1 MPGRDTTRLPN
12 RVRPLLL
19 STVVIWAGILA
30 ATPARPQSAP
40 AASDSKPA
48 EKQPVQAQTPL
59 ERPAPDQSKLA
70 EPSPEPG
77 KNSDAPKTQDKDKDK
92 DKDRQDSNLNDQGV
106 FVFQKHV
113 DEVLLHA
120 TVQDDKQHIVTN
132 LDRGAFT
139 VFEDGKPQSII
150 SFHHEDIP
158 VAMGIV
164 IDNSGSMRE
173 KRNKVN
179 QAALN
184 LVRSSNPR
192 DEVFVVNFNDEYYL
206 DQDFTNDL
214 LKMKEALEKIDA
226 RGGTA
231 LYDAVVASAEHLKH
245 NARLEKKVLFVVTDG
260 EDNASNE
267 TLEQAVKQLQEENGP
282 QVYAIGILGDEEHPK
297 RARRALEIV
306 AQRTGGIAF
315 FPKTLDE
322 VDEISRTVA
331 RDIRN
336 QYLIGYKPTNPRG
349 SGGFRLVRVE
359 AKAKGHSKMTV
370 RTKSGYYAG
379 AQPAGAASK

>member
-1 MPGRDTTRLPN
+1 MPGPDITRLRN
-12 RVRPLLL
+12 RARAARFVLF
-19 STVVIWAGILA
+19 TFVIWAGVLLA
-30 ATPARPQSAP
+30 MPVRPQSSQPQNDVKPATAPSSTAPSAAPSQAP
-40 AASDSKPA
+40 ASSP
-48 EKQPVQAQTPL
+48 QTP
-59 ERPAPDQSKLA
+59 
-70 EPSPEPG
+70 
-77 KNSDAPKTQDKDKDK
+77 PKTDEHDQK
-92 DKDRQDSNLNDQGV
+92 LNDQGV
-106 FVFQKHV
+106 FVFRKDV

-120 TVQDDKQHIVTN
+120 SVIDDKQHIVTT
-132 LDRGAFT
+132 LERGAFT
-139 VFEDGKPQSII
+139 VFEDGKPQAII

-158 VAMGIV
+158 VSIGII

-184 LVRSSNPR
+184 LVRASNPK
-192 DEVFVVNFNDEYYL
+192 DEVFLVNFNDEYYL

-214 LKMKEALEKIDA
+214 LKLKEALEKIDA

-231 LYDAVVASAEHLKH
+231 LYDAVVASAEHLKLH
-245 NARLEKKVLFVVTDG
+245 ARLEKKVLLIVTDG

-267 TLEQAVKQLQEENGP
+267 TLEQAVKQLQQENGP
-282 QVYAIGILGDEEHPK
+282 SVYAIGILGDEEHPK
-297 RARRALEIV
+297 RARRALEII

-336 QYLIGYKPTNPRG
+336 QYTIGYHPTNPRG
-349 SGGFRLVRVE
+349 NGGFRQIRVE
-359 AKAKGHSKMTV
+359 AKTKGHGKMTV

-379 AQPAGAASK
+379 AQPAAAGSR

>member
-1 MPGRDTTRLPN
+1 LAIGLETAAWPQDAPAQN
-12 RVRPLLL
+12 ESHPAANPPAPQ
-19 STVVIWAGILA
+19 SSAGPA
-30 ATPARPQSAP
+30 SGTPAVPPPASTP
-40 AASDSKPA
+40 AASSQNQEKKADS
-48 EKQPVQAQTPL
+48 
-59 ERPAPDQSKLA
+59 RPD
-70 EPSPEPG
+70 
-77 KNSDAPKTQDKDKDK
+77 
-92 DKDRQDSNLNDQGV
+92 DQGV
-106 FVFQKHV
+106 FVIRKDV

-120 TVQDDKQHIVTN
+120 SVIDDKQHIVTN

-139 VFEDGKPQSII
+139 VFEDGKQQNII
-150 SFHHEDIP
+150 SFHNEDIP

-192 DEVFVVNFNDEYYL
+192 DEVFIVNFNDEYYL

-214 LKMKEALEKIDA
+214 LKLKEALEKIDA

-231 LYDAVVASAEHLKH
+231 LYDAVVASADHLKR

-267 TLEQAVKQLQEENGP
+267 NLEQAVKQLQEENGP
-282 QVYAIGILGDEEHPK
+282 SVYAIGILGEEEHPK
-297 RARRALEIV
+297 RARRALEII

-331 RDIRN
+331 HDIRN
-336 QYLIGYKPTNPRG
+336 QYTIGYKPTNPRG
-349 SGGFRLVRVE
+349 TGGFRMVRVE
-359 AKAKGHSKMTV
+359 AKAKGHGKMSV

-379 AQPAGAASK
+379 AQPAATGGK

>member
-1 MPGRDTTRLPN
+1 MPGRDITRLLNRAARVLLFTIVIGAGVRTATSAWSQSTAAPN
-12 RVRPLLL
+12 DTKPA
-19 STVVIWAGILA
+19 TTPPQTAP
-30 ATPARPQSAP
+30 ATPPQT
-40 AASDSKPA
+40 
-48 EKQPVQAQTPL
+48 QPKKD
-59 ERPAPDQSKLA
+59 DQ
-70 EPSPEPG
+70 
-77 KNSDAPKTQDKDKDK
+77 
-92 DKDRQDSNLNDQGV
+92 DRNINDQGV
-106 FVFQKHV
+106 FVFRKDV

-120 TVQDDKQHIVTN
+120 SVIDDKQHIVTT
-132 LDRGAFT
+132 LDRNSFT
-139 VFEDGKPQSII
+139 VLEDGKPQNII

-158 VAMGIV
+158 VSMGIL

-184 LVRSSNPR
+184 LVRSSNPK

-206 DQDFTNDL
+206 DQDFTNNL
-214 LKMKEALEKIDA
+214 LKLKEALDKIDA

-231 LYDAVVASAEHLKH
+231 LYDAVVASAEHLKRD
-245 NARLEKKVLFVVTDG
+245 ARLEKKVLFVVTDG

-282 QVYAIGILGDEEHPK
+282 SVYAIGILGDEEHPK
-297 RARRALEIV
+297 RAKRALDIM

-322 VDEISRTVA
+322 VDEISRRIA
-331 RDIRN
+331 GDIRS
-336 QYLIGYKPTNPRG
+336 QYTIGYKPTNPRTN
-349 SGGFRLVRVE
+349 GGFRQIRVD
-359 AKAKGHSKMTV
+359 AKAKGHSKLIV

-379 AQPAGAASK
+379 AQSATGASK